1 MNDALA
7 NLKARGFFSQCTDV
21 ERLGAAMDSGPVT
34 FYVGCDPTGPSLHIG
49 HMVPFFAFRHL
60 IASGHRGIA
69 LIGGGTARIGDPS
82 GKTEM
87 RKVLD
92 YETLDANAASIA
104 AQLGRFLGAANT
116 GTAANAVPAV
126 VAGGTNLCF
135 ANNRDWLANLNYID
149 FLREI
154 GSHFSVNR
162 MLSFEA
168 YKLRLETGLSFLEF
182 NYQLLQSY
190 DFLELYRRYGC
201 ALQIGGDDQWGNI
214 VAGADLIRRI
224 EGAEVFGMTFPLVTT
239 SDGKKMGKTE
249 KGAVFLDA
257 SVTSPYEFFQ
267 YWRNVQDADV
277 RRFLLMFTFLDTDQC
292 ESLCAAG
299 KNPNEAKE
307 RLAWEV
313 TALIHGKDEADKA
326 LAGAKAA
333 FGGGGDRNAM
343 PAVRLSRAKFETGY
357 GIVDLFADAGLAATK
372 SEARRLVEQG
382 GAFVGS
388 PADLQAVTDPK
399 AVIGA
404 DRLSGGE
411 LVLRAGKKRYCR
423 VLAD

>member
-1 MNDALA
+1 MNNILA
-7 NLKARGFFSQCTDV
+7 ELTARGFFSQCTNTGG
-21 ERLGAAMDSGPVT
+21 LSAAMDAGPVT

-60 IASGHRGIA
+60 LRAGHKGIA

-87 RKVLD
+87 RKVLG
-92 YETLDANAASIA
+92 YETLDANAALIS
-104 AQLGRFLGAANT
+104 AQLARFLGT
-116 GTAANAVPAV
+116 
-126 VAGGTNLCF
+126 AGGKDAAGYGQSPSPSF
-135 ANNRDWLANLNYID
+135 INNKEWLANLNYID

-190 DFLELYRRYGC
+190 DFLELYRRRGC
-201 ALQIGGDDQWGNI
+201 VLQIGGDDQWGNI

-239 SDGKKMGKTE
+239 ADGKKMGKTE
-249 KGAVFLDA
+249 KGALFLDA
-257 SVTSPYEFFQ
+257 AITAPYDFFQ

-277 RRFLLMFTFLDTDQC
+277 RRFLLMFTFLAKEEC
-292 ESLCAAG
+292 EALCAPG

-313 TALIHGKDEADKA
+313 TALIHGKDAADKA

-333 FGGGGDRNAM
+333 FGGEGDKSAM
-343 PAVRLSRAKFETGY
+343 PSARLPRAKFEAGY
-357 GIVDLFADAGLAATK
+357 NIVDLFTDAGLAPSK

-382 GAFVGS
+382 GAFVSSG
-388 PADLQAVTDPK
+388 
-399 AVIGA
+399 
-404 DRLSGGE
+404 GGE
-411 LVLRAGKKRYCR
+411 LAGVTDVKAAIGAERLDSAGELLLRAGKKRYCR
-423 VLAD
+423 VLTG